1 MEIIA
6 IMLIGAIL
14 NGLLASSRGR
24 SVPGWAVFGAL
35 FPLISLLI
43 LVLLRDL
50 KAEEASNA
58 RKTND
63 DYARSVADYR
73 NAQSVAVNE
82 KVCPRCA
89 ETVKAAALVCR
100 FCGHEFTA
108 PGL

>member
-24 SVPGWAVFGAL
+24 SVPGWALFGAF
-35 FPLISLLI
+35 FPLISLLV
-43 LVLLRDL
+43 LVLIRNL

-58 RKTND
+58 KKANE
-63 DYARSVADYR
+63 DYVRSMADYR
-73 NAQSVAVNE
+73 SAQAAAANE

-100 FCGHEFTA
+100 FCGHEFAA
-108 PGL
+108 PGS